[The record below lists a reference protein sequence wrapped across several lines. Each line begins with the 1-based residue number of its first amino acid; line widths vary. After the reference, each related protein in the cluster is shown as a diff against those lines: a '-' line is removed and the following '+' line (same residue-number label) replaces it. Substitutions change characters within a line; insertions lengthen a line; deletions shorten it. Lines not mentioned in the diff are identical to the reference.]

1 MADQCGKYC
10 HNVQIAEHPAYER
23 SRSERPITENPVQ
36 LLASYTGF
44 LENIFSIIQKEG
56 INIDSV
62 RPGDNAEALILTG
75 ERKSILVK
83 LNDFISK
90 IKRLRGWWQ
99 SLPQSERIKHR
110 EFNAAVQQ
118 AQNLMLKI
126 ITHNREN
133 EQKLL
138 RLGKVPPK
146 YIPSAE
152 CQRPHYVAQ
161 LYGKN
166 AKSEC

>member
-1 MADQCGKYC
+1 
-10 HNVQIAEHPAYER
+10 
-23 SRSERPITENPVQ
+23 
-36 LLASYTGF
+36 LLTSYIEI

-56 INIDSV
+56 INIDSM
-62 RPGDNAEALILTG
+62 RAGESAEALILAG

-83 LNDFISK
+83 LNDFISE
-90 IKRLRGWWQ
+90 IKRLRVWWQ

-110 EFNAAVQQ
+110 EFNAAIQQ

-126 ITHNREN
+126 ITRNREN

-152 CQRPHYVAQ
+152 CQRPHYVAR